1 MKKLIILPI
10 LFISLF
16 TSAQKTVWRNPV
28 TENAKLHGQDLP
40 QEHRTNYFQRLP
52 DRVKDEVR
60 PAVWNLSRNTAGET
74 LQFYT
79 NSPRIVVRYTVEE
92 GHAFPHMPATGKS
105 GVDLYAYDQNGK
117 EKWCA
122 ANYSFRDTV
131 TFNYAPIIKNDW
143 HNLGYEYVLH
153 LPPYNTVKWMEIG
166 VDSAANF
173 KFIEPSLE
181 KPIIAYGTSITQGA
195 CASRPGMIWSSI
207 VARGLRTPLINL
219 GFSGNGRL
227 EKGILDVIKLTP
239 AKLVILDCMP
249 NIMRYPADSITKLV
263 ENAVREIRSTQ
274 PQVPILITDHLGYPH
289 SQMIEEW
296 QKWTDNSIKGQRAA
310 YDNLVAAGIKDLHY
324 LSNQEIG
331 MPQDG
336 TVEAIHPSDYG
347 MSIYGQAYL
356 KKIREILHQPVGTLP
371 TEQPVTQRREPGNY
385 EWRERHEALLKQV
398 SQNPPSLVLLGNSI
412 THFWGGTDHRI
423 QRGKESWNKKIA
435 PLNAINMG
443 MGYDMIE
450 NVLWR
455 VYHGALDGYQAKKI
469 IVTIGINNINAG
481 TGNQVAPAMAM
492 LIDAIKVRQP
502 QAELVINGIYPSR
515 SKEAQ
520 VAAVNKQIEEVT
532 KAKNVRFNNFGHL
545 LLNTDGQIKAELFS
559 DGLHLNEKGYNTIVD
574 AYLSDK

>member
-1 MKKLIILPI
+1 MKKIIALPF
-10 LFISLF
+10 LFISLL
-16 TSAQKTVWRNPV
+16 TSAQNVWRNPI
-28 TENAKLHGQDLP
+28 TENAKIHGQALP
-40 QEHRTNYFQRLP
+40 NEHRTNYFQRLP
-52 DRVKDEVR
+52 DRVKKEVR
-60 PAVWNLSRNTAGET
+60 PDVWNLSRNAAGQT

-79 NSPRIVVRYTVEE
+79 NSPQIKVRYGVEE
-92 GHAFPHMPATGKS
+92 NHSFPHMPATGKS
-105 GVDLYAYDQNGK
+105 GVDLYAYDQHGA

-122 ANYSFRDTV
+122 ANFKFGDTV

-143 HNLGYEYVLH
+143 HNQGYEYVLH

-181 KPIIAYGTSITQGA
+181 KPIIAYGTSIAQGA
-195 CASRPGMIWSSI
+195 CASHPGMIWTSI
-207 VARGLRTPLINL
+207 VARTMRTPLINL
-219 GFSGNGRL
+219 GFSGNGKL

-239 AKLVILDCMP
+239 AKAVILDCMP
-249 NIMRYPADSITKLV
+249 NLMYSHVDTITKLV

-289 SQMIEEW
+289 SQMIDNW
-296 QKWTDNSIKGQRAA
+296 QQLVDNSIKGQRTA
-310 YDNLVAAGIKDLHY
+310 YDNLIKAGVHNLYY
-324 LSNQEIG
+324 LSNEEIG
-331 MPQDG
+331 MPQDA

-347 MSIYGQAYL
+347 MQVYGDAYL
-356 KKIREILHQPVGTLP
+356 KKLREILHEPVGTLS
-371 TEQPVTQRREPGNY
+371 TEKPVTQRREPANY

-398 SQNPPSLVLLGNSI
+398 QQNPPSLVLLGNSI
-412 THFWGGTDHRI
+412 THFWGGTGDFKD
-423 QRGKESWNKKIA
+423 QRGKDSWNEKIA
-435 PLNAINMG
+435 PLNPINMG
-443 MGYDMIE
+443 MGYDKIE

-481 TGNQVAPAMAM
+481 TGNEVAPAMAM

-515 SKEAQ
+515 SKEAE
-520 VAAVNKQIEEVT
+520 VAAVNKQIKEVA
-532 KAKNVRFNNFGHL
+532 KSKNVRFNNFGHL
-545 LLNTDGQIKAELFS
+545 MLNKNGKINDELFS
-559 DGLHLNEKGYNTIVD
+559 DGLHLNEKGYRTIVD